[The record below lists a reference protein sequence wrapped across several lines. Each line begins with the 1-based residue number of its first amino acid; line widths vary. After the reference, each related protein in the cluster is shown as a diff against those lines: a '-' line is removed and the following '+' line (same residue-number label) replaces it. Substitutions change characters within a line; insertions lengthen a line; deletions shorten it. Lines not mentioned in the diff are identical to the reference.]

1 MDSHKIDKVRSS
13 MGTKPNKQGGGGVVE
28 IDR

>member
-1 MDSHKIDKVRSS
+1 MDNHKIDKVRSS
-13 MGTKPNKQGGGGVVE
+13 MGTKPNKQGGGVVE